1 MNKLLNTSYKLVT
14 SFMFYDERC
23 TGFITEIDLYFK
35 TSYLA
40 MIQTSGWKL
49 FFLCAGCV
57 IPPAINLPSL
67 MFSLLCDTALTL
79 FLWYYLML
87 GELMVQV
94 SNYHTI

>member
-35 TSYLA
+35 TSCLA
-40 MIQTSGWKL
+40 MIQTSGCRL
-49 FFLCAGCV
+49 FFLCCV
-57 IPPAINLPSL
+57 IPPAIDLPSL
-67 MFSLLCDTALTL
+67 MCSLLCDTALTL
-79 FLWYYLML
+79 FLRDYLIL

-94 SNYHTI
+94 SNYHTV